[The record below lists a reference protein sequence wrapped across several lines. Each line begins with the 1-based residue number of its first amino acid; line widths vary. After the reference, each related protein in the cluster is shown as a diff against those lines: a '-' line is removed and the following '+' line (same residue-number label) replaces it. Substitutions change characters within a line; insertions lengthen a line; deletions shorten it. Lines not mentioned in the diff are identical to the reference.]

1 MSLSA
6 KYYQDCKYKLAKKD
20 EKQKLVEN
28 RRVLWNG
35 KKALRNFFGVSISG
49 NIRKFF
55 RVGFLGKKLRA
66 EAGKCAR

>member
-35 KKALRNFFGVSISG
+35 KKALLI
-49 NIRKFF
+49 
-55 RVGFLGKKLRA
+55 L
-66 EAGKCAR
+66 